1 MKLEFLKILESFMRD
16 KEYHLPE
23 GFRQMPELFLISQKH
38 HMMAATFE
46 QIRQS
51 DIWKSAEYQ
60 ELFQVW
66 KKSTVRDVM
75 VQMQRTE
82 GFLTLYEKLCQ
93 AGVTPLVV
101 KGVVCRNL
109 YSKPDYRISGDED
122 ILLPKEQF
130 AKCDA
135 ILLQAGFEREEID
148 LEHLPYEIPYLNRK
162 NGVYIELHFSLF
174 PEESGAYGHLNDEFR
189 EVFAHKIREEIQGR
203 NVWTLCPTEHLFYL
217 ICHSFK
223 HFLHSGFGMR
233 QVCDM
238 VMMAE
243 KYGNQIDWEEIEKRL
258 VRLNMKMFWDA
269 LAKIGHEYLG
279 FSYEKAGYPE
289 HMQNAEIDVEP
300 LLNDLLEGGIYGDS
314 SMERKHSSNMTLAAA
329 EGGKADTTASLKAS
343 LLPNVEYMKGSFKWL
358 EKYPWLLP
366 VAYIIRIFRYLQ
378 SSKGKEQDEKDS
390 VQIGMD
396 RVELLK
402 RYHII
407 D

>member
-1 MKLEFLKILESFMRD
+1 MKLEFLKILESFMHD

-60 ELFQVW
+60 ELFQIW

-75 VQMQRTE
+75 VQMQKTE
-82 GFLTLYEKLCQ
+82 GFLVLYEKLCQ

-189 EVFAHKIREEIQGR
+189 EVYAHKIRE
-203 NVWTLCPTEHLFYL
+203 
-217 ICHSFK
+217 
-223 HFLHSGFGMR
+223 
-233 QVCDM
+233 
-238 VMMAE
+238 
-243 KYGNQIDWEEIEKRL
+243 
-258 VRLNMKMFWDA
+258 
-269 LAKIGHEYLG
+269 
-279 FSYEKAGYPE
+279 
-289 HMQNAEIDVEP
+289 
-300 LLNDLLEGGIYGDS
+300 
-314 SMERKHSSNMTLAAA
+314 
-329 EGGKADTTASLKAS
+329 
-343 LLPNVEYMKGSFKWL
+343 
-358 EKYPWLLP
+358 
-366 VAYIIRIFRYLQ
+366 
-378 SSKGKEQDEKDS
+378 
-390 VQIGMD
+390 
-396 RVELLK
+396 
-402 RYHII
+402 
-407 D
+407 